1 MKAIPLQPTDQT
13 LVALFRALGH
23 PARLR
28 ILRLL
33 AERQACVCGDLVSA
47 LPLSQSTVSQHLKVL
62 KAAGVIIGEMDGPS
76 VCYCLAPGALASLHA
91 AVAELSADADRGTP
105 GCDQTPQL
113 ITLRNWE
120 DEHADAG

>member
-28 ILRLL
+28 IVRLL
-33 AERQACVCGDLVSA
+33 AERQACVCGDLVSE

-62 KAAGVIIGEMDGPS
+62 KSAGLIVGEVEGPS

-91 AVAELSADADRGTP
+91 AVAELSADGGGETM
-105 GCDQTPQL
+105 GCDQTAQL
-113 ITLRNWE
+113 ITLRNLE
-120 DEHADAG
+120 DEHEDAG

>member
-13 LVALFRALGH
+13 LVGLFRALGH

-28 ILRLL
+28 IVRLL
-33 AERQACVCGDLVSA
+33 AERQACVCGDLVSE

-62 KAAGVIIGEMDGPS
+62 KAAGLIIGEVEGPS

-91 AVAELSADADRGTP
+91 AVAELSGDTGQGTQD
-105 GCDQTPQL
+105 GEQTRQP
-113 ITLRNWE
+113 ITLRN
-120 DEHADAG
+120 